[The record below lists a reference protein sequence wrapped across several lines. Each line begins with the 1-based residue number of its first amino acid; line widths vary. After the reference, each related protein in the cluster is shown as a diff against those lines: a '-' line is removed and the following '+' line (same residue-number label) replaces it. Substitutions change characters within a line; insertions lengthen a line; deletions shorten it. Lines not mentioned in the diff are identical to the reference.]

1 MRGLIFVC
9 SLPYGFMKPEIATRG
24 GTTEAPPR
32 ETETSSPGRLR
43 RELGLSGAV
52 LTGMGSILGTGVFV
66 SIGIGAGITGPSVL
80 LAIALAAMVAT
91 CNALSSAQ
99 LAATLPVSGGTYEYG
114 YHYLRPWLGFL
125 AGWMFLCAKT
135 ASAATAARG
144 FAGYLTS
151 SVDLPAVW
159 SAERVAL
166 LAVIVLTVIVAA
178 GVRRSNWAN
187 WVIVATTLTA
197 LGSFVLGGIP
207 LAVERGAQHLTP
219 LIPSSVSG
227 FFEAS
232 ALMFVAFTGYGRI
245 ATMGEE
251 VREPRQTIPR
261 AIVITLVL
269 SALIY
274 LAVGLIATAAVGAAA
289 FSAATAERTAPLV
302 TIAGAFDQSWLVPLV
317 SVGAITAMLGVSLNL
332 QLGLSRVLLA
342 MGRRGD
348 APRILARLNAAQ
360 TTPAIAVLAVGVAIG
375 AGCLIGDFKTTWSFS
390 AFTVLIYYAIT
401 NLAALAMPAEQRLY
415 PRWIAWVGLASCL
428 GLAFWVEPRVWAAG
442 LVIIA
447 AGMVGRWL
455 FRRAVAA

>member
-1 MRGLIFVC
+1 
-9 SLPYGFMKPEIATRG
+9 MKPASDAMGSAAEMPKREID
-24 GTTEAPPR
+24 P
-32 ETETSSPGRLR
+32 SSAGVLR

-80 LAIALAAMVAT
+80 LAIAVAAAVAT

-125 AGWMFLCAKT
+125 AGWLFLCAKT

-144 FAGYLTS
+144 FAGYLTT
-151 SVDLPAVW
+151 SVELPAIW
-159 SAERVAL
+159 SAERVAV
-166 LAVIVLTVIVAA
+166 LAVIALTAIVAA

-187 WVIVATTLTA
+187 WVIVATTLAA
-197 LGSFVLGGIP
+197 LGGFVLCGIS
-207 LAVERGAQHLTP
+207 LAVERGAEHLSP
-219 LIPSSVSG
+219 LIPPSIGG
-227 FFEAS
+227 FLEAS
-232 ALMFVAFTGYGRI
+232 ALMFVAYTGYGRI

-274 LAVGLIATAAVGAAA
+274 LAVGLIGTAAVGATA

-302 TIAGAFDQSWLVPLV
+302 TIAAAFDQPWLVPLV
-317 SVGAITAMLGVSLNL
+317 SIGAMTAMLGVSLNL

-348 APRILARLNAAQ
+348 APRILAKLNTAQ
-360 TTPAIAVLAVGVAIG
+360 TTPAIAVLTVGVAIV
-375 AGCLIGDFKTTWSFS
+375 AFCLIGDFKTTWSFS

-415 PRWIAWVGLASCL
+415 PRWIACAGLASCL

-447 AGMVGRWL
+447 AGLVGRWV
-455 FRRAVAA
+455 FRRALAG